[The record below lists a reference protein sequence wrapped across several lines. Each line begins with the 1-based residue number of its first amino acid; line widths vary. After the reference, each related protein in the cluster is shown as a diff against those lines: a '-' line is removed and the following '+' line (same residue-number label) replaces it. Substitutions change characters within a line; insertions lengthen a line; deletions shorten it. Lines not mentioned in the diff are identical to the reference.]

1 MAVETSDIQ
10 ITKLSEEPGAA
21 NLQVE
26 VTADRVRA
34 AENIATETYA
44 KQAKLPGFRKGKVPA
59 AVVRRQFKDA
69 IKDAV
74 LRELISESW
83 KAAVDQEDL
92 KPIAEPRVKDIS
104 FEYGAPLKFQL
115 EVEIKPDI
123 TLDRVGGFEIK
134 RVLTAV
140 SDAMVEDQLDQLRRK
155 KAPWVP
161 VDEKP
166 VPGEMVSV
174 NIATVGEEAE
184 DAKPYQIVL
193 GEGEAIPDLEDA
205 IMRLVPGESTTTS
218 VNYPADFPD
227 ESKRGQPRSVRID
240 LHEVKRLDLPPLDDD
255 FAREVGDFDSVDALR
270 AAVQEDMEGE
280 AKREAEA
287 DVRRQVMEQI
297 VAANN
302 LVAPRPL
309 VHRLMSGYAQAY
321 QVPDEQ
327 LNSFS
332 TEFLPIAERQV
343 QRDLVIDHLAQR
355 ENLLATEEDL
365 DKRIEEIAERRGDK
379 PGDVYAALQKAGRI
393 KEIEQSMTEERVFEY
408 LLEQSTITNA

>member
-1 MAVETSDIQ
+1 
-10 ITKLSEEPGAA
+10 
-21 NLQVE
+21 
-26 VTADRVRA
+26 
-34 AENIATETYA
+34 
-44 KQAKLPGFRKGKVPA
+44 
-59 AVVRRQFKDA
+59 
-69 IKDAV
+69 
-74 LRELISESW
+74 
-83 KAAVDQEDL
+83 
-92 KPIAEPRVKDIS
+92 
-104 FEYGAPLKFQL
+104 
-115 EVEIKPDI
+115 
-123 TLDRVGGFEIK
+123 
-134 RVLTAV
+134 
-140 SDAMVEDQLDQLRRK
+140 
-155 KAPWVP
+155 
-161 VDEKP
+161 
-166 VPGEMVSV
+166 MVSV

-193 GEGEAIPDLEDA
+193 GEGEAIPDLEYA

-218 VNYPADFPD
+218 VNYPDDFPD
-227 ESKRGQPRSVRID
+227 ESKRGQPRSVRLD
-240 LHEVKRLDLPPLDDD
+240 LHEVKRLDLPPLDDG

-379 PGDVYAALQKAGRI
+379 PGEVYAALQKAGRI
-393 KEIEQSMTEERVFEY
+393 KEIEQSMTEERVFQY